1 MEISDTLLLLN
12 DWWKSGKVSEDLAK
26 PYKRK
31 AFAEAL
37 RLFTHYRQVVILTGL
52 RRVGKSTIIYQLIS
66 YLLSKGVDPKNVL
79 YFTFDLNT
87 IELHKL
93 LEEYGS
99 LTGVDW
105 KNSKVYLF
113 FDELQKL
120 ENWSSQLKVLY
131 DRFPNL
137 KIVISGSA
145 SLQLEGKAVSDLAGR
160 YFTID
165 ITPLSIIEYYELKNS
180 KQIDRPELYE
190 DDLRQE
196 LRSYI
201 EKPFPE
207 IVKWTSEMDIRTY
220 IRENV
225 IAKIVRGDLPSTFHS
240 VNFRLLESM
249 LSLFY
254 SEPGMILST
263 DALAK
268 ELGISKTTLENH
280 IFYLEFAK
288 LIRVVRNY
296 RPNLRME
303 SRKLKKVYPYDISL
317 ALAYNNVQ
325 EPYAM
330 ETLVASAL
338 NLSLYWRMQGKEV
351 DFVNKEPL
359 VPIEVKSGE
368 KIGEGEL
375 TAIKYFVRK
384 YRAKKGIVAYNGTA
398 YITKEAIEIV
408 PILRLLV
415 EGNSVLK

>member
-1 MEISDTLLLLN
+1 MEISDILLLLN

-37 RLFTHYRQVVILTGL
+37 RLFTRYRQIVILTGL

-87 IELHKL
+87 IDLHKL

-120 ENWSSQLKVLY
+120 GNWSSQLKLLY

-201 EKPFPE
+201 KKPFPE

-225 IAKIVRGDLPSTFHS
+225 IAKIVRGDLPNIFHS

-254 SEPGMILST
+254 SKPGMILST
-263 DALAK
+263 NALAK

-338 NLSLYWRMQGKEV
+338 DLSLYWRMQGKEV

-375 TAIKYFVRK
+375 TTIKYFVRK
-384 YRAKKGIVAYNGTA
+384 YRAKRGIVAYNGAA